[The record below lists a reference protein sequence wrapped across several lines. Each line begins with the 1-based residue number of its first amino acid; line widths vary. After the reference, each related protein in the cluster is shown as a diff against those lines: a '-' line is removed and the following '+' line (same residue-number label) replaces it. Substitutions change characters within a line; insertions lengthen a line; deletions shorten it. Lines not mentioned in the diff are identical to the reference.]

1 MRPRGAVSHVDLGGQ
16 KNLQNAEFADSFG
29 LASILV
35 AEGSVL
41 DPYKEIR
48 K

>member
-1 MRPRGAVSHVDLGGQ
+1 MRPRGAVSHVDLVGQ
-16 KNLQNAEFADSFG
+16 AHLQNAEFSDFFG

-41 DPYKEIR
+41 DRYKEIR

>member
-1 MRPRGAVSHVDLGGQ
+1 MIPRGAVSHVDLGGQ
-16 KNLQNAEFADSFG
+16 TNPQNAEFADFFR

-35 AEGSVL
+35 VEGSVL
-41 DPYKEIR
+41 DPYMEIR